1 MAPPKKRVKLVRLE
15 FLIHPS
21 MLAWLRLEAQ
31 RRDTPIAEVIR
42 AAVKKLMNAPT
53 R

>member
-15 FLIHPS
+15 FLLHPS
-21 MLAWLRLEAQ
+21 TLAWLRLEAR
-31 RRDTPIAEVIR
+31 RRDVPIADVLR
-42 AAVKKLMNAPT
+42 AAVKKLMDEPT